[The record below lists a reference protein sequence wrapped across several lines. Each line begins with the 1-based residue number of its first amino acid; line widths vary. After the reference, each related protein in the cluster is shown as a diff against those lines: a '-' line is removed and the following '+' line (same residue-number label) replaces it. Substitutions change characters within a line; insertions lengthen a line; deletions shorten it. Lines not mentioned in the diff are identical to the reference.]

1 MCTYLGIHNFT
12 RSSYMYAGPGR
23 DSILGRLL
31 PQMRRMDR
39 HRPGCFLLL
48 LLLLRHHC
56 APPAAAA
63 AVCRRSHLR
72 SAALCALQI
81 QNPPPHNAIHRFRH
95 ERHQEQDQEDNKN
108 KVVVN
113 FTFFS
118 SFFFFAVLLARRQ
131 SSGEEEARV
140 SGLFSWLG
148 FSPSR
153 RRSGR
158 LLCT

>member
-1 MCTYLGIHNFT
+1 
-12 RSSYMYAGPGR
+12 MYAGRGR
-23 DSILGRLL
+23 DSIPGRLL

-48 LLLLRHHC
+48 LLLRHHC

-63 AVCRRSHLR
+63 AAAFRRSHLR
-72 SAALCALQI
+72 SDALCALQI
-81 QNPPPHNAIHRFRH
+81 QNPSPHNAIHRFRH
-95 ERHQEQDQEDNKN
+95 DRHQEQDQEDNKN
-108 KVVVN
+108 KVVN

-118 SFFFFAVLLARRQ
+118 SCFFFFAVLLARRQ

-140 SGLFSWLG
+140 SGLFPWLG

>member
-1 MCTYLGIHNFT
+1 
-12 RSSYMYAGPGR
+12 MYAGRGR
-23 DSILGRLL
+23 DSIPGRLL

-48 LLLLRHHC
+48 LLLRHHC

-63 AVCRRSHLR
+63 AAFRRSHLR
-72 SAALCALQI
+72 SDALCALQI
-81 QNPPPHNAIHRFRH
+81 QNPSPHNAIHRFRH
-95 ERHQEQDQEDNKN
+95 DRHQEQDQEDNKN
-108 KVVVN
+108 KVVN

-140 SGLFSWLG
+140 SGLFPWLG